1 MSWFGNAMAP
11 MALGF
16 AILQVHGS
24 LQAVSVVV
32 ACRSVASLAVFLLG
46 GSLADRFDGK
56 RLVIGASVV
65 SAVTEV
71 AVAAVLHF
79 LAGPVVFLAGL
90 NLINGASAA
99 VAGPSTVVVYRSLV
113 HDSDLQRA
121 NAINRLG
128 MNVALLAGT
137 GAGGVIVAAFGGEIA
152 ILIDAASFVVPAILV
167 ALIRTPLDPEA
178 AAGSQAARAG
188 LRAGWLS
195 LARTR
200 GFGIILLAGFV
211 YMAAFSGG
219 IRVLA
224 LKVAAQTFGSAGY
237 GLVGLGQIGGG
248 IAIGVLLAATSRTL
262 DPFRQWTFA
271 FLPVILLFVLLGPLV
286 SFTILH
292 HASLSLLALTFVL
305 MVVAGGL
312 FESATV
318 SQDVW
323 VMANIPPGQLGRGS
337 SILAAASIAG
347 VPVGELLAGAA
358 TGWLTMWVAFVF
370 FAAVMAVCLAPLA
383 IQGWIGGKR
392 TSAAAREEGAP
403 ANGP

>member
-1 MSWFGNAMAP
+1 MAP

-24 LQAVSVVV
+24 LRAVSIVV
-32 ACRSVASLAVFLLG
+32 ACRSVASLTVFLLG

-56 RLVIGASVV
+56 RLLVVASLV

-71 AVAAVLHF
+71 AVAAVLQF

-90 NLINGASAA
+90 NLVNGASAA
-99 VAGPSTVVVYRSLV
+99 VAGPSTVVVYRSLL
-113 HDSDLQRA
+113 HDADLQRA

-137 GAGGVIVAAFGGEIA
+137 GAGGVIVAAIGGEVA

-167 ALIRTPLDPEA
+167 ALIRTSLDPVGPSENRSA
-178 AAGSQAARAG
+178 PARV
-188 LRAGWLS
+188 RAGWLS
-195 LARTR
+195 LVRTR
-200 GFGIILLAGFV
+200 GFGIILLAGFA

-224 LKVAAQTFGSAGY
+224 LKVAAQTFGSTGY

-248 IAIGVLLAATSRTL
+248 IAIGVLLAATTRKFN
-262 DPFRQWTFA
+262 PFQQWTFA
-271 FLPVILLFVLLGPLV
+271 FLSVILLFVLLGPLV
-286 SFTILH
+286 SFTVLQ
-292 HASLSLLALTFVL
+292 HASLALLVVTFVL

-323 VMANIPPGQLGRGS
+323 VMANIPQGQLGRGS

-358 TGWLTMWVAFVF
+358 TGWLPMWIAFAS

-383 IQGWIGGKR
+383 IHGWLR
-392 TSAAAREEGAP
+392 PARLSVAVPQDGSP
-403 ANGP
+403 S